1 MDINFKPRLT
11 ASSLFKSIFTTKKLK
26 EIYTSSV
33 KYSTPVGIDKINSK
47 IFEKNLTKNIE
58 IIKRKAHNGTYKFSI
73 YREKLISRGANKFP
87 RAISIPTIR
96 DKVTLRAIFLILASL
111 YKDETPFLHSI
122 ITGVMQE
129 IWQRG
134 FDSVIRLDVKDF
146 YPSINHELLL
156 KRLSKRIRKKELI
169 SLIKSAITQQTLE
182 KIDNK
187 KVTKAITSIPQGL
200 PISNILAN
208 IYLEVIDKKYNND
221 SSLAYFRYVDDI
233 LIFCNRL
240 NIEHLKQTIISDFL
254 AIGLVIHGDDDPGK
268 NYSGDA
274 SSRFNYLGYVFDGP
288 LFTVRLESIQKLRES
303 IIKTLTS
310 YKYSTRPNNI
320 GLLSWY
326 LNLRITGC
334 KFNGKN
340 YGWMFYFSQ
349 INDLGLLA
357 SLDHFIA
364 KQLDN
369 FGINRQIIK
378 VKKITRSFFE
388 ITKNSTNTNYIP
400 DFDSFDIHQK
410 KTILS
415 NTFNIDTGQLNN
427 VEINHQF
434 RKKIFQSIK
443 DLEKD
448 LLRPS

>member
-1 MDINFKPRLT
+1 
-11 ASSLFKSIFTTKKLK
+11 
-26 EIYTSSV
+26 
-33 KYSTPVGIDKINSK
+33 
-47 IFEKNLTKNIE
+47 
-58 IIKRKAHNGTYKFSI
+58 
-73 YREKLISRGANKFP
+73 
-87 RAISIPTIR
+87 
-96 DKVTLRAIFLILASL
+96 
-111 YKDETPFLHSI
+111 
-122 ITGVMQE
+122 
-129 IWQRG
+129 
-134 FDSVIRLDVKDF
+134 
-146 YPSINHELLL
+146 
-156 KRLSKRIRKKELI
+156 
-169 SLIKSAITQQTLE
+169 
-182 KIDNK
+182 
-187 KVTKAITSIPQGL
+187 
-200 PISNILAN
+200 
-208 IYLEVIDKKYNND
+208 
-221 SSLAYFRYVDDI
+221 
-233 LIFCNRL
+233 L

-288 LFTVRLESIQKLRES
+288 LVTVRLESIQKLRES